1 MWLSAAISIGNDIFI
16 VWSPVM
22 IHLYFFPEKVSVVW
36 DYCSIKL
43 KIDKKKIVMDDI
55 KLFGSYIC
63 NVKVYPEIT
72 AKITVKVEE

>member
-1 MWLSAAISIGNDIFI
+1 ML
-16 VWSPVM
+16 
-22 IHLYFFPEKVSVVW
+22 EKQFGV
-36 DYCSIKL
+36 